1 MFEARLLEGSVFK
14 QIIDSVKDF
23 VTDANVNAAEEA
35 LRIQCMDSSHVALV
49 DVQLQVEAF
58 DHYRCDKPLCL
69 GIKPPNIAK
78 ILKLMNRDD
87 IIVLKAEEG
96 GDVLTMMFE
105 SNKDSKTIADFG
117 TCPENEHK
125 QEKMDWRGRRGAPRR
140 AVPRPLTPL
149 LFFLSLCA
157 GRDQAHGH

>member
-58 DHYRCDKPLCL
+58 DHYRCDKPMCL

-78 ILKLMNRDD
+78 ILKLMNKDD
-87 IIVLKAEEG
+87 IEKRQHLVEAVMTETDLLPVMQKEHLKSVP
-96 GDVLTMMFE
+96 DLT
-105 SNKDSKTIADFG
+105 NLAD
-117 TCPENEHK
+117 TAYIK
-125 QEKMDWRGRRGAPRR
+125 
-140 AVPRPLTPL
+140 
-149 LFFLSLCA
+149 
-157 GRDQAHGH
+157 